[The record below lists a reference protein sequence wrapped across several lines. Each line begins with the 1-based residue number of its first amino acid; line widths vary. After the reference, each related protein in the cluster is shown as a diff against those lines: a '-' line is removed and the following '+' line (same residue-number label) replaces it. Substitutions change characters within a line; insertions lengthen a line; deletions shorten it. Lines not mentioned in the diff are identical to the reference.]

1 MRLLKRISKF
11 FRNRSLKEGF
21 AALPSETVGLDTP
34 VDDFGFLLSEF
45 LGVTSFF
52 PEDKK

>member
-34 VDDFGFLLSEF
+34 VNDFRSCFLELFSGDPHLLEG
-45 LGVTSFF
+45 LQ
-52 PEDKK
+52 